1 MRVTNK
7 MLSNNILQNLQRN
20 LSSMQKTQHQL
31 SSGRSVSKP
40 SDDPLSTVRIM
51 GLQTNLGTNEQY
63 KKNIDR
69 SLSWL
74 GATEVALG
82 GVNDVLQ
89 RTRELAVSGAS
100 GTLSDDARFAIKEEV
115 EQLKGNL
122 LQIANSDIEGRY
134 IFSGFKTDQ
143 KPYEEIPDVGNG
155 ENGTNPTVDYNGD
168 DKKMQ
173 WEVARGVAMEV
184 NLPGEE
190 LFGPLEKDD
199 EINEEN
205 YFNIF
210 DKFINNLLDGEADEI
225 SEDVIKKLDGAIN
238 NVLNHRAVVG
248 ARMNRLEMAEGRN
261 FDDKHNMTT
270 QKSNLFD
277 VDIAELVMDY
287 SVQESV
293 YHAALST
300 GARAIQPSL
309 VDFLR

>member
-143 KPYEEIPDVGNG
+143 KPYEEIENG
-155 ENGTNPTVDYNGD
+155 EDDISVEYMGD

-184 NLPGEE
+184 NLSGEE
-190 LFGPLEKDD
+190 LFGEAV
-199 EINEEN
+199 EGNEN
-205 YFNIF
+205 YIFNIF
-210 DKFINNLLDGEADEI
+210 DSFMEKLQSGSEGAGEI
-225 SEDVIKKLDGAIN
+225 SEKTIKKLDDAIT

-300 GARAIQPSL
+300 GSRAIQPSL